1 MAAQYVR
8 DLPTNAPNHIRAI
21 AIVGVAGTV
30 GKYITTELLK
40 NPAIALTAIARE
52 GSTSIIPSG
61 VKEAKVNY
69 DDPSTLVSA
78 LAGQD
83 ALIIT
88 MGTTAPKEQQHKL
101 VRAAAEAGVKW
112 IMPNEYS
119 PDITGNPEMGRD
131 ALLGPAAQEV
141 HDLIESL
148 GVSSWVGL
156 TSGFWYQYSLIIS
169 PNAFGFDFQHKK
181 ATFCDDGA
189 TKTNVSTWAQSG
201 RAVAALFS
209 LPVLPRDED
218 DKQPCLSQWRNRE
231 CHVKSFHLSQ
241 REMLDSILRVTGDK
255 ESDWTIEYVPAQERY
270 AQGVEMMK
278 GQERYGGYV
287 RCMYT
292 RVFYRDGS
300 GDFEDRLDNAK
311 LGLPVEGLDEATGEA
326 VEMVRSGWR
335 YK

>member
-1 MAAQYVR
+1 MAPQYAR
-8 DLPTNAPNHIRAI
+8 DLPANTPNHIRTI

-30 GKYITTELLK
+30 GKYITAELLK
-40 NPAIALTAIARE
+40 NPSIALTAISRE
-52 GSTSIIPSG
+52 GSTSTIPSG
-61 VKEAKVNY
+61 VKEAKVDY
-69 DDPSTLVSA
+69 DDHSTLVAA
-78 LAGQD
+78 LKGRD

-88 MGTTAPKEQQHKL
+88 MGTRAPKEQQHKL

-119 PDITGNPEMGRD
+119 PDITGNPEMGKD

-156 TSGFWYQYSLIIS
+156 TSGYWYQYSLIIS
-169 PNAFGFDFQHKK
+169 PNAFGFDFKEKK
-181 ATFCDDGA
+181 ATFCDDGL

-209 LPVLPRDED
+209 LPVLPQDEND
-218 DKQPCLSQWRNRE
+218 TQPCLSQWRNRE
-231 CHVKSFHLSQ
+231 SHVKSFLVSQ
-241 REMLDSILRVTGDK
+241 REMLDSVLRVTGDK
-255 ESDWTIEYVPAQERY
+255 ESDWTVEYIPAKERY

-278 GQERYGGYV
+278 GKERYGGYV

-292 RVFYRDGS
+292 RVFYKDGS
-300 GDFEDRLDNAK
+300 GEFEDQLDNGR
-311 LGLPVEGLDEATGEA
+311 LGLPVEELDEATREA
-326 VEMVRSGWR
+326 VEMVRSGWK